1 MYSEGDS
8 FAAELRQKHVL
19 VNVTDHTVLRIVPPL
34 IFSRQHVDEFINAFT
49 ETLAARKEIH
59 PSLAAGTSGS

>member
-1 MYSEGDS
+1 MIGVELYSEGNS

-34 IFSRQHVDEFINAFT
+34 ILSRQHVDEFINAFT
-49 ETLAARKEIH
+49 ETLTVRKGVH
-59 PSLAAGTSGS
+59 PSLQ